1 MAKKNIKNP
10 IKKAA
15 KKATIKKTDDIS
27 EVLILD
33 ANHSLQKELSK
44 KITEDNSKIFRGRF

>member
-15 KKATIKKTDDIS
+15 KKVAIKKTEETSDI
-27 EVLILD
+27 LILD
-33 ANHSLQKELSK
+33 ANHSSQKELSK
-44 KITEDNSKIFRGRF
+44 KITENNNKIFRGNL